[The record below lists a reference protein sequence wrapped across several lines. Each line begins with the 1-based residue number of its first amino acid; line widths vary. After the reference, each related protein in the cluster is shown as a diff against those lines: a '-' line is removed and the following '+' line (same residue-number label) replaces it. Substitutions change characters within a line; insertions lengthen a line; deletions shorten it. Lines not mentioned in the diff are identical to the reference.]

1 MTQRSKQV
9 TRHYWTPVIALIFTI
24 TSLSGAAA
32 QVADP
37 ATLGAQREAIAKLG
51 WMDGTWRG
59 PATTMTPTG
68 EHKVIQ
74 TERIGTMLGGTI
86 RVMEGKG
93 FNPDGTTGFNAFGIL
108 SYDPATKGYSLHS
121 YAQGYAGDFKLTP
134 TADGY
139 IWEIPA
145 GPMTIRYTATIAGTH
160 WREVGDRIV
169 PGQPPQRFFEMTLT
183 RVGDTGWPNAG
194 GMAPK

>member
-1 MTQRSKQV
+1 V
-9 TRHYWTPVIALIFTI
+9 TRRYWAMAAALIFAMAP
-24 TSLSGAAA
+24 LSGAAA
-32 QVADP
+32 QAADP
-37 ATLGAQREAIAKLG
+37 AVLDAQRAAIAKLG

-59 PATTMTPTG
+59 PATTMMPG
-68 EHKVIQ
+68 GAHKVTQ

-93 FNPDGTTGFNAFGIL
+93 FNPDGTTGFNAFAVL
-108 SYDPATKGYSLHS
+108 SYDPATGAYALHS
-121 YAQGYAGDFKLTP
+121 YAQGRAGDFKLTP

-145 GPMTIRYTATIAGTH
+145 GPMTIRYMATITGTTWH
-160 WREVGDRIV
+160 EVGDRV
-169 PGQPPQRFFEMTLT
+169 MPGQPPQRFFDMVLT
-183 RVGDTGWPNAG
+183 RVGDSAWPGAG

>member
-1 MTQRSKQV
+1 MIR
-9 TRHYWTPVIALIFTI
+9 YWTQNVALILAAAP
-24 TSLSGAAA
+24 LSGAAA

-37 ATLGAQREAIAKLG
+37 AMLDAERTAITRLG

-59 PATTMTPTG
+59 PATAMTPDG
-68 EHKVIQ
+68 EHKITQ

-86 RVMEGKG
+86 RVIEGKG
-93 FNPDGTTGFNAFGIL
+93 FNPDGTPGFNAFGVV
-108 SYDPATKGYSLHS
+108 SYNPATKAYALHS

-134 TADGY
+134 TTDGY

-145 GPMTIRYTATIAGTH
+145 GPMTIRYTATVTGTTWH
-160 WREVGDRIV
+160 EVGDRIV
-169 PGQPPQRFFEMTLT
+169 PGQAPQRVFDMMLT
-183 RVGDTGWPNAG
+183 RVGDSDWPGAG

>member
-1 MTQRSKQV
+1 M
-9 TRHYWTPVIALIFTI
+9 TRHSWTQAAALIFAMTP
-24 TSLSGAAA
+24 LSGAAA
-32 QVADP
+32 QMADP
-37 ATLGAQREAIAKLG
+37 AMLEAERAAMAKLG

-59 PATTMTPTG
+59 PATTMTPGG
-68 EHKVIQ
+68 EHKVTQ

-93 FNPDGTTGFNAFGIL
+93 FNPDGTTGFNAFGVL
-108 SYDPATKGYSLHS
+108 SYNPATKAYALHS

-139 IWEIPA
+139 VWEVPA
-145 GPMTIRYTATIAGTH
+145 GPMMIRYTATITGCSWH
-160 WREVGDRIV
+160 EVGDRIM
-169 PGQPPQRFFEMTLT
+169 PGQPPQRFFEMNLT

>member
-1 MTQRSKQV
+1 M
-9 TRHYWTPVIALIFTI
+9 TRHYWTRTAALIFAMTP
-24 TSLSGAAA
+24 LSGAVA

-37 ATLGAQREAIAKLG
+37 ATLDAERAAIAKLG

-68 EHKVIQ
+68 EHKVTQ

-93 FNPDGTTGFNAFGIL
+93 FNPDGTTGFNAFGVL
-108 SYDPATKGYSLHS
+108 SYNPATKAYALHS

-145 GPMTIRYTATIAGTH
+145 GPMTIRYTATITGAN
-160 WREVGDRIV
+160 WREVGDRIA

>member
-1 MTQRSKQV
+1 M
-9 TRHYWTPVIALIFTI
+9 TRHFWTRTAALVFAMTP
-24 TSLSGAAA
+24 LSGAVA

-37 ATLGAQREAIAKLG
+37 AMLEAERAAIAKLD

-59 PATTMTPTG
+59 PATTKTPTG
-68 EHKVIQ
+68 EPKVTQ

-93 FNPDGTTGFNAFGIL
+93 FNPDGTTGFNAFGVL
-108 SYDPATKGYSLHS
+108 SYNPATKAYALHS

-139 IWEIPA
+139 VWEIPA
-145 GPMTIRYTATIAGTH
+145 GPMIIRYTATFNGTNWH
-160 WREVGDRIV
+160 EVGDRIV
-169 PGQPPQRFFEMTLT
+169 PGQAPQRFFDMMLT
-183 RVGDTGWPNAG
+183 RVGDSAWPGAG

>member
-1 MTQRSKQV
+1 MTK
-9 TRHYWTPVIALIFTI
+9 HYWTRAAALVFAMTP
-24 TSLSGAAA
+24 LSGAAA

-37 ATLGAQREAIAKLG
+37 ATLDAQRAAIAKLS

-59 PATTMTPTG
+59 PAATMTSTG
-68 EHKVIQ
+68 EHKVTQ

-93 FNPDGTTGFNAFGIL
+93 FNPDGTTGFNAFGVL
-108 SYDPATKGYSLHS
+108 SYNPAIKAYALHS

-139 IWEIPA
+139 VWEIPA
-145 GPMTIRYTATIAGTH
+145 GPMTIRYTATFNGTTWH
-160 WREVGDRIV
+160 EVGDRIV
-169 PGQPPQRFFEMTLT
+169 PGQQPQRFFDMMLT
-183 RVGDTGWPNAG
+183 RVGDSAWPGAG

>member
-1 MTQRSKQV
+1 MTRQ
-9 TRHYWTPVIALIFTI
+9 YWTQTAALVFAMTP
-24 TSLSGAAA
+24 LSGAVA

-37 ATLGAQREAIAKLG
+37 ATLDAERAAIAQLS

-68 EHKVIQ
+68 EHKVTQ

-108 SYDPATKGYSLHS
+108 SYNPATKAFALHS

-134 TADGY
+134 QADGY
-139 IWEIPA
+139 VWEIPA
-145 GPMTIRYTATIAGTH
+145 GPMTIRYTATFNGTT

-169 PGQPPQRFFEMTLT
+169 PGQAPQRFFDMMLT
-183 RVGDTGWPNAG
+183 RVGDSAWPGAG

>member
-1 MTQRSKQV
+1 V

-68 EHKVIQ
+68 EHKVTQ

-108 SYDPATKGYSLHS
+108 SYDPATKGYALHS

-145 GPMTIRYTATIAGTH
+145 GPMTIRYTATIAGTY

-183 RVGDTGWPNAG
+183 RVGDSAWPGAG
-194 GMAPK
+194 GMTQK